1 MGRVAARLGK
11 EMTPVSLTQWM
22 SQFCVW
28 HEQFKAGTLAAD
40 ILPVYIQARTDIS
53 AFLVLA
59 QGLDIRSNNGGRQAV
74 RIARALP
81 VEFELESGK
90 VSSLTQD
97 LSTNGLCAIL
107 GDSPAV
113 GATFGFRLKLGR
125 DIPPIPGQC
134 RVVAKIPMQGSVR
147 MAATFVDLAQEGRS
161 HIETLVLD
169 AACADLRRM
178 LRCCKPEDGS
188 TTPAPSPLQ
197 PGT

>member
-1 MGRVAARLGK
+1 MA
-11 EMTPVSLTQWM
+11 PVSLTQWM
-22 SQFCVW
+22 SQFCIW
-28 HEQFKAGTLAAD
+28 HEQYKAGALTAEM
-40 ILPVYIQARTDIS
+40 LPIYQQARTDIS

-59 QGLDIRSNNGGRQAV
+59 QGLDIRSSNGGRQAV
-74 RIARALP
+74 RIARAVP

-97 LSTNGLCAIL
+97 LSTNGLSAIM
-107 GDSPAV
+107 GDSPDV
-113 GATFGFRLKLGR
+113 GTTLGFRLKLGR

-147 MAATFVDLAQEGRS
+147 MAATFIDLAQEGRS

-178 LRCCKPEDGS
+178 LRCFKPEDGS
-188 TTPAPSPLQ
+188 VTPAPSPLQ
-197 PGT
+197 PET

>member
-1 MGRVAARLGK
+1 
-11 EMTPVSLTQWM
+11 MTPVSLTLWL
-22 SQFCVW
+22 SQFCTW
-28 HEQFKAGTLAAD
+28 HEQFKAGTLATD
-40 ILPVYIQARTDIS
+40 MLPVYQQARTDIS

-59 QGLDIRSNNGGRQAV
+59 QGLDIRSSNGGRQAV
-74 RIARALP
+74 RIARVVP
-81 VEFELESGK
+81 VEFELASGW

-107 GDSPAV
+107 GDSPVV
-113 GATFGFRLKLGR
+113 GTTFGFRLKLGR
-125 DIPPIPGQC
+125 DIPPILGQC

-147 MAATFVDLAQEGRS
+147 MAATFVELAQEGRG

-188 TTPAPSPLQ
+188 VTPAPSPPQ